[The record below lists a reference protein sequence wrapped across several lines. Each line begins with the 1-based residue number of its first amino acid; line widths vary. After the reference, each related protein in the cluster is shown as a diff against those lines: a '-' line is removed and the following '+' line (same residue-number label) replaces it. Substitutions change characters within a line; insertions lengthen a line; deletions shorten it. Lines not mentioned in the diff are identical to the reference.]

1 MQKEEIFFLVH
12 EKIAA
17 VEEMMMREAGNNDNE
32 VTNRIITHI
41 NKSGGKRLRPL
52 LLMLCAGL
60 CGYEGKED
68 VYYSAVVE
76 SIHEAT
82 LLHDD
87 VIDESDLRRGETSA
101 NALYGNKIPVLAGD
115 YLYSKSLLLLANA
128 GNIEVLEAVIK
139 SVMLVT
145 DGQILETKKILD
157 ATPTEEEY
165 FKVIKNKTAALIAV
179 CCRIGAILGDAE
191 KRDTLESV
199 GYSLGMAFQL
209 VDDALD
215 YVADQDK
222 LGKALG
228 DDLEDGN
235 YTLPVIHCINSA
247 TESEKTKVTAILS
260 SGSVTKDDFTYVLET
275 IKKYKSVEYAMN
287 YAESYVSEAKEK
299 LMLFPESKYRDA
311 LTSIADFVTKREN

>member
-17 VEEMMMREAGNNDNE
+17 VEEMMIREAGNNDNE
-32 VTNRIITHI
+32 VTVRIVKHI
-41 NKSGGKRLRPL
+41 NDSGGKRLRPL
-52 LLMLCAGL
+52 LLILCAKL
-60 CGYEGKED
+60 CGYEGEED
-68 VYYSAVVE
+68 VYYSSVVE

-87 VIDESDLRRGETSA
+87 VIDESDLRRGVTSA

-115 YLYSKSLLLLANA
+115 YLYSKSLLLLADA

-139 SVMLVT
+139 AVVLVT

-157 ATPTEEEY
+157 AAPTEEDY

-179 CCRIGAILGDAE
+179 CCRIGAMLGDAE
-191 KRDTLESV
+191 QRDTLESV
-199 GYSLGMAFQL
+199 GYALGMAFQL

-222 LGKALG
+222 LGKKLG

-235 YTLPVIHCINSA
+235 YTLPVIHCVNSA
-247 TESEKTKVTAILS
+247 TEPERARITAIIS
-260 SGSVTKDDFTYVLET
+260 SGSVTKEGFEYVLET
-275 IKKYKSVEYAMN
+275 IKKYKSVEYVMKHAEN
-287 YAESYVSEAKEK
+287 YVAEAKRK
-299 LMLFPESKYRDA
+299 LMLFPESKYREA
-311 LTSIADFVTKREN
+311 LISIATFITEREH